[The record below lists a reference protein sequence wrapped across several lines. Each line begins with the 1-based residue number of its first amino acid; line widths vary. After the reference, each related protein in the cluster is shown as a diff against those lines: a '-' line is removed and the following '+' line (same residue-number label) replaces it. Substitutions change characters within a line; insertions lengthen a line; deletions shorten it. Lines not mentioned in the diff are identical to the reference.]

1 MRTALGGAVA
11 QVVQARGN
19 EMLEYPK
26 SRGPRYPFGWLG
38 VPLGLILLF
47 TFGPT
52 AALWL
57 AAAVSV
63 ALGCNVPVSATES
76 CLFMGVDLAG
86 PVLVA
91 IMFGFLGLVTLPIG
105 TTLLEI
111 WFAAAVIVTLAWW
124 WRRWRVKA
132 NG

>member
-1 MRTALGGAVA
+1 MVED
-11 QVVQARGN
+11 Q
-19 EMLEYPK
+19 K
-26 SRGPRYPFGWLG
+26 SRGPRYPFAWLG
-38 VPLGLILLF
+38 VPLALIVLF
-47 TFGPT
+47 TFAPT
-52 AALWL
+52 ASLWL

-76 CLFMGVDLAG
+76 CLFMGIDLAG

-105 TTLLEI
+105 TTLLGV
-111 WFAAAVIVTLAWW
+111 WFVAAVIITLVWW
-124 WRRWRVKA
+124 LRRWRANA